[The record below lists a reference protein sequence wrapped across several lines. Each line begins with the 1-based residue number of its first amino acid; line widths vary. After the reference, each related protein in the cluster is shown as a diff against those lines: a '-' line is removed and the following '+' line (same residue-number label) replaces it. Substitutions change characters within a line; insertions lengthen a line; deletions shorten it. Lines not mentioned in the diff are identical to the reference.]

1 MTRLNVTLR
10 LVIGALVLAA
20 TLGSSSCVETPG
32 VGVGMDSPARWGGG
46 NGPPVYVGGP
56 SF

>member
-1 MTRLNVTLR
+1 MTRPNVILR
-10 LVIGALVLAA
+10 LLLGALLLAA
-20 TLGSSSCVETPG
+20 TLNSSSCVETPG
-32 VGVGMDSPARWGGG
+32 VGVGMDSPARWGGS

>member
-46 NGPPVYVGGP
+46 NGPPVYVVGP
-56 SF
+56 AF